1 MTAREAY
8 TCPNCAKTA
17 FPTFVLSDKTAK
29 LVAQCAN
36 DECLH
41 IDQSLGPSD
50 FSRGVASFSESES
63 GPGWAGKRQVVV
75 DLKVPSPPVARSAP
89 VIPAP
94 QPSPHV
100 AAPAPPTDVIGM
112 IEERAMWLAA
122 EEARLAGVIAKAQ
135 AEAAGVRAEAKRLTR
150 MLRAAHRESV
160 AERLQTQ
167 QVALRI
173 VDAAS

>member
-1 MTAREAY
+1 MSAREAY
-8 TCPNCAKTA
+8 TCPNCARTA

-50 FSRGVASFSESES
+50 FSKGVASFSESES

-75 DLKVPSPPVARSAP
+75 DVKGTALGPVTSPHPSQAQ
-89 VIPAP
+89 PAP
-94 QPSPHV
+94 RVPAPPS
-100 AAPAPPTDVIGM
+100 PPTDVIGM

-150 MLRAAHRESV
+150 MLRAAHRDNAADRV
-160 AERLQTQ
+160 QMQ